1 MSKRKI
7 DYTVNDIVTK
17 YLKETKCEKTL
28 KLIAE
33 NDSKSNE
40 ATVKTFKNFIN
51 YLKQKVRKTKTENDD
66 DLGFEINFGAYQQ
79 QPPVKIARKEKHG
92 LRNDTPKKEDV
103 PKKFIKKIQK
113 LGMRI
118 EDAEALYKT
127 KIDWTA
133 VYSENKIYC
142 TEHGC
147 DFFTTID
154 CQDLEQ
160 HMRDIHE
167 YGEYPCHYKDCHY
180 VGISKVCH

>member
-1 MSKRKI
+1 MSKRK
-7 DYTVNDIVTK
+7 NDCTMNEFVIG
-17 YLKETKCEKTL
+17 YLKKAKYEKTL
-28 KLIAE
+28 KLIVEKDARKE
-33 NDSKSNE
+33 
-40 ATVKTFKNFIN
+40 TMKTYKNFIN
-51 YLKQKVRKTKTENDD
+51 YLKGKETKTKIENDD
-66 DLGFEINFGAYQQ
+66 DLGFKIDFREYQQ
-79 QPPVKIARKEKHG
+79 AAVARKTISGKIKTGSKNEVV
-92 LRNDTPKKEDV
+92 KKNDV
-103 PKKFIKKIQK
+103 PKEFIKKIQK

-154 CQDLEQ
+154 CQDLDK
-160 HMRDIHE
+160 HMRDIHQ
-167 YGEYPCHYKDCHY
+167 YGEYPCKDCFY